1 MWKCTFREEKVDALD
16 LVEWEQSGMSL
27 ATRLEKA
34 WIQRMSIKERTM
46 MDMLGNKADSSIVR
60 RIQACVLDL
69 DLRLAQLARTAEGSA
84 ADLAAAFAPRQ
95 APHAGVAD
103 PWLRT
108 LREDSR
114 VPAPG

>member
-1 MWKCTFREEKVDALD
+1 
-16 LVEWEQSGMSL
+16 
-27 ATRLEKA
+27 
-34 WIQRMSIKERTM
+34 M
-46 MDMLGNKADSSIVR
+46 MDMLGNKADSSTVR

-95 APHAGVAD
+95 APHVGVAD

-114 VPAPG
+114 VPVPG